1 MSSKY
6 HNFGVIRYTWSNFLI
21 VRNQIDDFCRRQ
33 IIISKLFQFCRQIIG
48 PDASAPHATV
58 SDEPI
63 VVTRGE
69 HNISRKQFSPNA
81 IKVLYRLKD
90 GGFDAYLVGGCIRD
104 ILLGQQPKDFD
115 VVTNATPEQVKKLF
129 RNCRLIGRRFRLAHI
144 VFGREIIEVATMRGH
159 HEAAEEKNQTSQSSE
174 HGQLL
179 RDNVFGSIE
188 EDAERRDFSINALY
202 YSINDFCI
210 YDYANGLSAI
220 KAKQIELIG
229 DPETRYREDPV
240 RMLRAVR
247 FATKLDMKIAPAS
260 EKPILKLAS
269 LLDNIPPARLFE
281 EILKLFLNGKA
292 EQNFIMLRQYGLFK
306 SLFPELD
313 EIITKNPNG
322 FEETF
327 IQQMF
332 INTDKR
338 INAEKKITPA
348 FIFAALLW
356 FPLLQK
362 SKQLQQQEQLSEYD
376 AYVQGMS
383 KVLSENAQH
392 IAVPKRFTLGAR
404 DIWHIQERLDKRAG
418 QRAYR
423 LTQQPRFKAAYDF
436 LLLRVQAGEQ
446 EQDKLATWWTDYLSQ
461 DINGQKSMVKALGN
475 QGAPRGRRRSR
486 KRSPKPSE

>member
-1 MSSKY
+1 M
-6 HNFGVIRYTWSNFLI
+6 
-21 VRNQIDDFCRRQ
+21 
-33 IIISKLFQFCRQIIG
+33 
-48 PDASAPHATV
+48 
-58 SDEPI
+58 
-63 VVTRGE
+63 
-69 HNISRKQFSPNA
+69 
-81 IKVLYRLKD
+81 
-90 GGFDAYLVGGCIRD
+90 
-104 ILLGQQPKDFD
+104 LGQQPKDFD

-159 HEAAEEKNQTSQSSE
+159 HEAQEDKNQTSQSSE
-174 HGQLL
+174 QGQLL

-210 YDYANGLSAI
+210 YDYANGLAAI

-247 FATKLDMKIAPAS
+247 FATKLDMHIAPTS
-260 EKPILKLAS
+260 EKPITELAS

-292 EQNFIMLRQYGLFK
+292 QANFIMLREYGLFK

-313 EIITKNPNG
+313 CILDNNPKG
-322 FEETF
+322 LEETF
-327 IQQMF
+327 ILQMF
-332 INTDKR
+332 ENTDKR
-338 INAEKKITPA
+338 INAEKKVTPA
-348 FIFAALLW
+348 FVFAALLW
-356 FPLLQK
+356 FPLVK
-362 SKQLQQQEQLSEYD
+362 RTAKIKKQEQISQTD
-376 AYVQGMS
+376 AFTQAIN
-383 KVLSENAQH
+383 KVLSESAQH

-436 LLLRVQAGEQ
+436 LLLRVDAGEAQ
-446 EQDKLATWWTDYLSQ
+446 HSDLAQWWTQYLNQ
-461 DINGQKSMVKALGN
+461 DINGQKEMVRTLGHH
-475 QGAPRGRRRSR
+475 GGSKTRKRPRRSVT
-486 KRSPKPSE
+486 KKPAE

>member
-1 MSSKY
+1 MGPSANNENVAISSEPL
-6 HNFGVIRYTWSNFLI
+6 VI
-21 VRNQIDDFCRRQ
+21 
-33 IIISKLFQFCRQIIG
+33 
-48 PDASAPHATV
+48 P
-58 SDEPI
+58 
-63 VVTRGE
+63 RGE
-69 HNISRKQFSPNA
+69 HGISRKQFSPNA

-90 GGFDAYLVGGCIRD
+90 GGYDAYLVGGCIRD
-104 ILLGQQPKDFD
+104 VLLGQQPKDFD

-159 HEAAEEKNQTSQSSE
+159 HEAQEDKNQISQSSE

-202 YSINDFCI
+202 YSINDFCV
-210 YDYANGLSAI
+210 YDYANGLAAI

-247 FATKLDMKIAPAS
+247 FATKLDMQIAPAS
-260 EKPILKLAS
+260 EKPITELAS

-292 EQNFIMLRQYGLFK
+292 QQNFIMLRQYGLFK

-313 EIITKNPNG
+313 RILDKNPG
-322 FEETF
+322 GLEETF
-327 IQQMF
+327 IKQMF
-332 INTDKR
+332 ANTDIR
-338 INAEKKITPA
+338 INADKKVTPA
-348 FIFAALLW
+348 FVFAALLW
-356 FPLLQK
+356 FPLIERTEK
-362 SKQLQQQEQLSEYD
+362 IRRQEQLSEYD
-376 AYVQGMS
+376 AFAQAIN

-404 DIWHIQERLDKRAG
+404 DIWHIQQRLDKRAG

-436 LLLRVQAGEQ
+436 LLLRVDAGET
-446 EQDKLATWWTDYLSQ
+446 EHTELAQWWTQYLGQ
-461 DINGQKSMVKALGN
+461 DINGQKEMVRELGH
-475 QGAPRGRRRSR
+475 QGGPKPRKRPRRRTT
-486 KRSPKPSE
+486 KKPAE

>member
-1 MSSKY
+1 MSSEPV
-6 HNFGVIRYTWSNFLI
+6 VI
-21 VRNQIDDFCRRQ
+21 
-33 IIISKLFQFCRQIIG
+33 
-48 PDASAPHATV
+48 
-58 SDEPI
+58 
-63 VVTRGE
+63 TRGE
-69 HNISRKQFSPNA
+69 HGISRKQFSPNA

-90 GGFDAYLVGGCIRD
+90 GGYDAYLVGGCIRD

-115 VVTNATPEQVKKLF
+115 VVTNATPDQVKKLF

-159 HEAAEEKNQTSQSSE
+159 HEAQEDKNQISQSSE

-202 YSINDFCI
+202 YSIKDFSI
-210 YDYANGLSAI
+210 HDYANGLEAI

-247 FATKLDMKIAPAS
+247 FATKLDMTISPNS
-260 EKPILKLAS
+260 EQPISELAN

-281 EILKLFLNGKA
+281 EVLKLFLNGKA
-292 EQNFIMLRQYGLFK
+292 EANFLMLRKYGLFNA
-306 SLFPELD
+306 LFPALNKILD
-313 EIITKNPNG
+313 KNPNG
-322 FEETF
+322 FEHTF

-332 INTDKR
+332 QNTDKR
-338 INAEKKITPA
+338 INADKKVTPA

-356 FPLLQK
+356 FPLLARTK
-362 SKQLQQQEQLSEYD
+362 KLQAQAQLSEYE
-376 AYVQGMS
+376 AFAQAMN

-392 IAVPKRFTLGAR
+392 VAVPKRFTLGAR
-404 DIWHIQERLDKRAG
+404 DIWHIQHRLDKRAG

-423 LTQQPRFKAAYDF
+423 LTQQARFKAAYDF
-436 LLLRVQAGEQ
+436 LLLRVDAGET
-446 EQDKLATWWTDYLSQ
+446 EQTELANWWTLYLSQ
-461 DINGQKSMVKALGN
+461 DINGQKEMVKNLGH
-475 QGAPRGRRRSR
+475 QGTPKPRKRSRRRSPN
-486 KRSPKPSE
+486 KKPAE